1 MFEARFEGQ
10 CNAIWLDFLKLFDI
24 FEQLIWGFYRKPD
37 ADGIDILTFNK
48 SFILRFQHLRF
59 IILLISEK

>member
-1 MFEARFEGQ
+1 MFEGQ

-48 SFILRFQHLRF
+48 SFILRDFN
-59 IILLISEK
+59 I